1 MLWYTGAYIRTKEV
15 QRGVIEEA
23 PLEDIAVGALVA
35 VECENYQDNIPLI
48 GKVLK
53 VDGETLTIEWYTGG
67 WKTAWKPAKKR
78 SGKQM
83 TSWIDDIPKQSVRL
97 FDFTLTGGNKLRK
110 ATVERLKQ
118 AYGLQDI

>member
-1 MLWYTGAYIRTKEV
+1 M

-23 PLEDIAVGALVA
+23 PLEEITVGDLVA
-35 VECENYQDNIPLI
+35 VECENYKDELPLI
-48 GKVLK
+48 AKVLK
-53 VDGETLTIEWYTGG
+53 IDAETLEIEWYTGG

-83 TSWIDDIPKQSVRL
+83 IPWTDTIPKESIKL

-110 ATVERLKQ
+110 ATVERLKE
-118 AYGLQDI
+118 AYAWITACLRIRLTVHE